1 MNETQVSHA
10 HISHAHDRPRA
21 YRVLV
26 VEDEGLIA
34 HDIARRLEAQGH
46 EVLGPASTAEEALA
60 LAPGAEIVLMDIR
73 IDGARD
79 GIDAALEIRARH
91 HLPVIFLTAHADR
104 ATLERAKQAGP
115 FGYIVKP
122 LGPASLQTGIE
133 MAIAKHRVDRL
144 LEEREAWLR
153 AVVGSIAEAAIVVDP
168 DGRVRLLNGAA
179 EKLTGWTQTEA
190 EGQPL
195 QTVARFANPGAESDF
210 DSIPLA
216 LLRGGP
222 VAFGRDARMLS
233 RDGREID
240 VDGFAAPVRASGEL
254 LGAVLT
260 FRDASARHWEERQ
273 LRQAQ
278 RLEAAG
284 RLAANAACEYSTLID
299 TIRRQNEV
307 LLRQFGGLSGAREA
321 LESIHRAALAAT
333 EMTRRLEAFGTRQV
347 GQPEAIPVNGL
358 LRRMSRL
365 IESASGGR
373 VRLAMR
379 PSPGAGRVRADAA
392 QMESAILGLIAHACR
407 MTPEGGHVLID
418 TANVEL
424 PHAGRPVSYV
434 VLGITYTGVEAEI
447 DRLFDPASTEVS
459 SLALAQVHWLAAE
472 SGGYVSARAIH
483 SANGGG
489 TRIELLLPRLGDQA
503 LITGGDGQLAS
514 ALEAATIL
522 LVEHNDAVRAEIHN
536 FFEAA
541 GHNLIEA
548 ADTQEAVALG
558 EMHQEGLDL
567 VIAPEAHASE
577 IARRL
582 HGFHPGLRALSVVET
597 QGAVERLAPNQ
608 IRRPFTERELLEKVS
623 GLLEQRAEEAS
634 PAAV

>member
-1 MNETQVSHA
+1 VSQSHISQTHTSHA
-10 HISHAHDRPRA
+10 HERARA

-34 HDIARRLEAQGH
+34 HDIARRLESQGH

-79 GIDAALEIRARH
+79 GIDAALEIRARY

-133 MAIAKHRVDRL
+133 MAIAKHRVERL

-168 DGRVRLLNGAA
+168 EGRVRLLNSVA
-179 EKLTGWTQTEA
+179 EKLTGWTQAEA
-190 EGQPL
+190 EGQPV
-195 QTVARFANPGAESDF
+195 QAVAHLAGPDADSDF

-222 VAFGRDARMLS
+222 VAFGRDARLLS

-240 VDGFAAPVRASGEL
+240 VDGFAAPVRASEEL

-273 LRQAQ
+273 LRQSQ

-284 RLAANAACEYSTLID
+284 RLAANAACEYSVLID
-299 TIRRQNEV
+299 TIRRQNEL
-307 LLRQFGGLSGAREA
+307 LLRQFGALSGAREA
-321 LESIHRAALAAT
+321 LESIHRAAVTAT
-333 EMTRRLEAFGTRQV
+333 EITRRLEAFGTRQV
-347 GQPEAIPVNGL
+347 GQPETIPMNGL

-365 IESASGGR
+365 IESTGVGR
-373 VRLAMR
+373 VRLAIR
-379 PSPGAGRVRADAA
+379 PAPGAGHVRADAA
-392 QMESAILGLIAHACR
+392 QMESAILGLVAHACR

-418 TANVEL
+418 TAHVEL
-424 PHAGRPVSYV
+424 PHTGRPVSYV
-434 VLGITYTGVEAEI
+434 VLGITYNGMEPEI

-459 SLALAQVHWLAAE
+459 SIALAQVHWLAAE
-472 SGGYVSARAIH
+472 CGGYVSARSIR
-483 SANGGG
+483 SDSGGG
-489 TRIELLLPRLGDQA
+489 TRIELLLPRLSDQA
-503 LITGGDGQLAS
+503 LITGGTTELANT
-514 ALEAATIL
+514 LEAVTIL
-522 LVEHNDAVRAEIHN
+522 LVEHNEAARAELHN

-548 ADTQEAVALG
+548 SDTQDAIALG
-558 EMHQEGLDL
+558 EMHQGGLDL

-582 HGFHPGLRALSVVET
+582 HGFHSGVRTLSIVET
-597 QGAVERLAPNQ
+597 AGPVDTLAPNQ

-623 GLLEQRAEEAS
+623 ALLGNRAEEAS